1 MQIGDPG
8 GGPSPL
14 EGGSN
19 AEEVHYLAQLAQDE
33 FKRLKKP
40 PGNGTICQTGFNFGN
55 SAYAFLCA
63 TDANLFS
70 WDLGKWDYVKPAN
83 EMIQKTF
90 PGRHTLVTGD
100 STKTLPSAISNS
112 GQNKLSCDVIFVDG
126 GHTQEVATADIANFA
141 QLAAPNALLIVD
153 DCEEPAKRA
162 VADSKKGTP
171 WYRAAVD
178 ASFQDEESDGLI
190 NEDETKEMG
199 MQQLTK
205 DRSVCVGRYVLN
217 RPQTLS
223 SVVSSWLG

>member
-1 MQIGDPG
+1 
-8 GGPSPL
+8 
-14 EGGSN
+14 
-19 AEEVHYLAQLAQDE
+19 
-33 FKRLKKP
+33 
-40 PGNGTICQTGFNFGN
+40 
-55 SAYAFLCA
+55 
-63 TDANLFS
+63 
-70 WDLGKWDYVKPAN
+70 
-83 EMIQKTF
+83 MIQKTF
-90 PGRHTLVTGD
+90 PGRHTLVIGD

-112 GQNKLSCDVIFVDG
+112 GPNKLSCDVVFVDG

-178 ASFQDEESDGLI
+178 ASFQTEESDGLI
-190 NEDETKEMG
+190 NEDEKKEMG

-205 DRSVCVGRYVLN
+205 DRSVCVGRYVPN